1 MALDFSKLND
11 ETRENVSEEL
21 QEKTEEAKYD
31 IVEERKK
38 INEELYNSEEVNEII
53 SSINLNDF
61 NQLVNFGAKAA
72 DEISKAS
79 DIVLSNT
86 NLSQVYKTSNVIKT
100 LNNILEKASIEEIK
114 KEPGMLEKIFGSVQ
128 NAIEKLLSKYDQVGR
143 DIDKVYVE
151 LKINEEELKIS
162 NQILKTMFDS
172 NVEYYHELVKYII
185 AGEKA
190 VEEIK
195 EQIKNR
201 EKAFEETKDSAIQ
214 LELSKLNQCLLV
226 LEQRVQDLRHTEAVA
241 ILSIP
246 QINSMAYNNVNLI
259 RKINSAFIVTIPV
272 FKQALAQA
280 VILKRQHLQSQM
292 LKALDEKTNKMIEEN
307 ATNAIQLSKETTKI
321 ATESSIKIET
331 LEKTWKTIVE
341 GIDEIKALQEEMIK
355 KCNEDKERLNAIK
368 NEFSEK
374 YKENILG

>member
-21 QEKTEEAKYD
+21 QEKTEEVKYD

-100 LNNILEKASIEEIK
+100 LNNILEKVSIEEIK
-114 KEPGMLEKIFGSVQ
+114 KEPGMLEKVFGSVQ
-128 NAIEKLLSKYDQVGR
+128 NAIEKLLSKYNQVGR

-151 LKINEEELKIS
+151 LKINEEELKTS

-214 LELSKLNQCLLV
+214 FELGKLNQCLLV

-341 GIDEIKALQEEMIK
+341 GIDEINALQEEMIK
-355 KCNEDKERLNAIK
+355 KCNEDKQRLNEIK

>member
-21 QEKTEEAKYD
+21 QEKTEEVKYD
-31 IVEERKK
+31 IVAERKK
-38 INEELYNSEEVNEII
+38 LNEELYNSEEINEII
-53 SSINLNDF
+53 SSINLSDF
-61 NQLVNFGAKAA
+61 NQLVSFGAKAA

-86 NLSQVYKTSNVIKT
+86 SLSQVYKTSNVIKT
-100 LNNILEKASIEEIK
+100 LNNILEKVSIEEIK
-114 KEPGMLEKIFGSVQ
+114 KEPGMLEKVFGSVQ
-128 NAIEKLLSKYDQVGR
+128 RAIEKLLSKYDQVGR

-151 LKINEEELKIS
+151 LKINEEELKTS

-201 EKAFEETKDSAIQ
+201 EKAFEETKDPSIQ
-214 LELSKLNQCLLV
+214 FELSKLNQCLLV

-292 LKALDEKTNKMIEEN
+292 LKALDEETNKMIEEN
-307 ATNAIQLSKETTKI
+307 ATNAIQLSKETTKF

>member
-21 QEKTEEAKYD
+21 QEKTEEVKYD
-31 IVEERKK
+31 IVAERKK
-38 INEELYNSEEVNEII
+38 LNEELYNSEEINEII
-53 SSINLNDF
+53 SSINLSDF
-61 NQLVNFGAKAA
+61 NQLVSFGAKAA

-100 LNNILEKASIEEIK
+100 LNNILEKVSIEEIK

-128 NAIEKLLSKYDQVGR
+128 NAIEKLLSKYNQVGR

-151 LKINEEELKIS
+151 LKINEEELKTS

-201 EKAFEETKDSAIQ
+201 EKAFEETKDPAIQ
-214 LELSKLNQCLLV
+214 FELSKLNQCLLV

-368 NEFSEK
+368 NEFGEK
-374 YKENILG
+374 YMENILG

>member
-11 ETRENVSEEL
+11 DNKENLEKEIK
-21 QEKTEEAKYD
+21 EKTEEVKYD
-31 IVEERKK
+31 IVADRKK
-38 INEELYNSEEVNEII
+38 LNEELYNSKEINEIV
-53 SSINLNDF
+53 SSINLGDF
-61 NQLVNFGAKAA
+61 NQLVNFGSKAA

-86 NLSQVYKTSNVIKT
+86 SLNQVYKTSQVVSI
-100 LNNILEKASIEEIK
+100 LNKILEKVSIEEIK
-114 KEPGMLEKIFGSVQ
+114 KEPGVLEKIFGNVQ
-128 NAIEKLLSKYDQVGR
+128 AAIEKLLSKYNQIGQ

-151 LKINEEELKIS
+151 LKMNEEELKTS
-162 NQILKTMFDS
+162 NQVLKTMFEA
-172 NVEYYHELVKYII
+172 NVGYYHELVKYII

-195 EQIKNR
+195 EQIANR
-201 EKAFEETKDSAIQ
+201 KKAFEETGDSSIQ
-214 LELSKLNQCLLV
+214 FELSKLNQCLLV

-246 QINSMAYNNVNLI
+246 QINAMAYNNVNLI
-259 RKINSAFIVTIPV
+259 RKINSAFIITIPV

-292 LKALDEKTNKMIEEN
+292 LKALDEKTNKMIEDN
-307 ATNAIQLSKETTKI
+307 ATNAVLLSKETTKI
-321 ATESSIKIET
+321 ATESSIKVET
-331 LEKTWKTIVE
+331 LEKSWKTIID
-341 GIDEIKALQEEMIK
+341 GIEEIKAIQDDMIK
-355 KCNEDKERLNAIK
+355 KCNEDKEKLDAIK

-374 YKENILG
+374 YKGNILG

>member
-100 LNNILEKASIEEIK
+100 LNNILEKVSIEEIK

-128 NAIEKLLSKYDQVGR
+128 NAIEKLLSKYNQVGR

-151 LKINEEELKIS
+151 LKINEEELKTS

-190 VEEIK
+190 VDEIK

-214 LELSKLNQCLLV
+214 FELSKLNQCLLV

>member
-11 ETRENVSEEL
+11 DNKENIGEEI
-21 QEKTEEAKYD
+21 QEKTEEIKYD
-31 IVEERKK
+31 IVAERKK
-38 INEELYNSEEVNEII
+38 LNEELYNSKEINEII
-53 SSINLNDF
+53 SSINLSDF

-86 NLSQVYKTSNVIKT
+86 SLSQVYRTSNVIKT
-100 LNNILEKASIEEIK
+100 LNKILEKVSIEEIK
-114 KEPGMLEKIFGSVQ
+114 KEPGMLEKVFGSVQ
-128 NAIEKLLSKYDQVGR
+128 SAIEKLLSKYDQVGR
-143 DIDKVYVE
+143 DIEKVYVE
-151 LKINEEELKIS
+151 LKINEEELKTS

-214 LELSKLNQCLLV
+214 FELSKLNQCLLV

-259 RKINSAFIVTIPV
+259 RKINSAFIVTVPV

-307 ATNAIQLSKETTKI
+307 ATNAIELSKETTKI

-341 GIDEIKALQEEMIK
+341 GIDEIKALQEEIIK